1 MRVLVTGGSE
11 GIGLAI
17 ATMAAGAGAQ
27 VEIWGRDEGRLAAA
41 QRVSGAASSQS
52 VDVTNMDRVRAAA
65 LLLVAR
71 GPVDRV
77 FHCAGYA
84 KAAFIDEAGDD
95 DAPGMFATNAV
106 GSVNVA
112 RALAPAMMAARRG
125 AIVLT
130 ASDLGYVGLFGWSIY
145 AATKHAVVGLGTS
158 LRHELAPHG
167 VSVQVLCPPATQTAG
182 YDRENLTKPSS
193 VRRAEEAGGVMS
205 AEDVARVAWMRCGR
219 GGALIIPNLSS
230 RVLHVLSRVSTG
242 LVHRLVRAPGP
253 GEPR

>member
-17 ATMAAGAGAQ
+17 STLAAGAGAQ
-27 VEIWGRDEGRLAAA
+27 VEIWGRDPSRLAVAA
-41 QRVSGAASSQS
+41 RSSGAFSFQP
-52 VDVTNMDRVRAAA
+52 VDVRDVAGVSAAA
-65 LLLVAR
+65 SKLLAG

-84 KAAFIDEAGDD
+84 KAAFIDQASDE

-106 GSVNVA
+106 GSVNVM
-112 RALAPAMMAARRG
+112 RALAPSMMAARRG

-167 VSVQVLCPPATQTAG
+167 VSVQVLCPPATQTPG
-182 YDRENLTKPSS
+182 YDRENLTKPAS

-205 AEDVARVAWMRCGR
+205 AADVARVAWTRCGR

-230 RVLHVLSRVSTG
+230 RVLYALSRVSTG

>member
-17 ATMAAGAGAQ
+17 SVLAVRSGAQ
-27 VEIWGRDEGRLAAA
+27 VEIWGRDAARLAHA
-41 QRVSGAASSQS
+41 QRVSGASSVQS
-52 VDVTNMDRVRAAA
+52 VDVRDMDGVRAAA
-65 LLLVAR
+65 SRLLAG

-84 KAAFIDEAGDD
+84 KAAFIDEASDD
-95 DAPGMFATNAV
+95 DGPGMFATNAV
-106 GSVNVA
+106 GTVNVV
-112 RALAPAMMAARRG
+112 RALAPAMMAARGG

-145 AATKHAVVGLGTS
+145 AATKHAVVGFGTS

-167 VSVQVLCPPATQTAG
+167 VSVQVLCPPATQTPG
-182 YDRENLTKPSS
+182 YDRENLTKPAS

-205 AEDVARVAWMRCGR
+205 AEDVARVAWARCGR
-219 GGALIIPNLSS
+219 GGGLIIPNLSS
-230 RVLHVLSRVSTG
+230 RVLHALSRVSVG

-253 GEPR
+253 GAPR

>member
-1 MRVLVTGGSE
+1 LRVLVTGGSE

-17 ATMAAGAGAQ
+17 ATLAAGAGAQ
-27 VEIWGRDEGRLAAA
+27 VEIWGRDTSRLAAA
-41 QRVSGAASSQS
+41 VRSSGAVSFQS
-52 VDVTNMDRVRAAA
+52 VDVRDMAGVGAAA
-65 LLLVAR
+65 SKLLAG
-71 GPVDRV
+71 GPLDRV

-84 KAAFIDEAGDD
+84 RAAFIDEASDE
-95 DAPGMFATNAV
+95 DAPGMFATNAI
-106 GSVNVA
+106 GSVNVV
-112 RALAPAMMAARRG
+112 RALAPSMMAARRG

-145 AATKHAVVGLGTS
+145 AATKHAVVGFGTS

-167 VSVQVLCPPATQTAG
+167 VSVQVLCPPATATPG
-182 YDRENLTKPSS
+182 YDRENLTKPVS

-205 AEDVARVAWMRCGR
+205 AADVARVAWTRCGQ

-230 RVLHVLSRVSTG
+230 RMLHVLSRVSTG

-253 GEPR
+253 GETR